1 MNIIIVGAGKVG
13 FTIAKYLSL
22 EDDNITVIDK
32 SSVALERINNNLDA
46 MCVEGNCTNLKVLL
60 EAGIKKADVV
70 ISVTGSDELNMLCSL
85 AAKKLGAKYTISR
98 VRDPGYDEE
107 IALLTDA
114 IGIDLAINPEKIT
127 AAEISRLVRYPSV
140 SSIDAF
146 AGGKVTLLGFN
157 LSEDLHLSGKTL
169 AETDFIKG
177 KAIICGVER
186 NDEVIIPKGDFVLRN
201 GDKIYLIGEHKGT
214 QELFKTLGRYKKKV
228 KNVMII
234 GGGKITY
241 YLAKALKKN
250 DVSCKI
256 IESNIEKC
264 NELAELLEDSLIIN
278 GDGLDEDLLLSENI
292 EETESFITL
301 TGRDEDNIVASIF
314 ATNKNV
320 NNVITKV
327 TRNNYYKIAKNVGI
341 NSIIDTKLIT
351 ANRILKYVRGVKCRS
366 NYSIENVY
374 TICNKNAEAIEFIVS
389 KDMKNINCK
398 LKDIKFKNNCLVA
411 IIVRNN
417 EIIIPTGE
425 ECMMENDKVII
436 ISDKPILDVNDM
448 FKGGAK

>member
-234 GGGKITY
+234 GGGKI
-241 YLAKALKKN
+241 
-250 DVSCKI
+250 